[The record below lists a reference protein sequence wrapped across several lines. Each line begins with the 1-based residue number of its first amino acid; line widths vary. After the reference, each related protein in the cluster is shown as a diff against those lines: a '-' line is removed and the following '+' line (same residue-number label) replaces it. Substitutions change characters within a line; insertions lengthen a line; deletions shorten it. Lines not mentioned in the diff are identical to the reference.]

1 MPKPKQKQKQ
11 KQKQSQVTK
20 VSVRVGD
27 TSKPKRR
34 PRSVPQQVPQR
45 QPTSIGLSLQGSS
58 VVFPPAP
65 IQPYNELVQ
74 QNEALRRQLAQ
85 SGSLIPRAETNDM
98 FNRVK
103 ATNPFEQV
111 STMIPMA
118 SLIRPEGV
126 VEEAIEGS
134 TTIDPT
140 ESHGF
145 APHIAIDQDWI
156 RNVALANRAQSLET
170 AMTQKVGVVE
180 DPETIK
186 DIDDYDDENVKNQS
200 ALVREYGSAA
210 QQRNYKREQALKS
223 VLGTEDLEAWDIRN
237 KMFAAS
243 LQEKLNASSRQ
254 RRFKEAQARFSMTA
268 EDIFSKQIADQNR
281 REQELAFM
289 RAEDV
294 RSQRPAMSKKQ
305 RASSAAKELTP
316 ERFTPSGKV
325 KGRPKKYLREFEI
338 LDIPEEYY

>member
-98 FNRVK
+98 FNRVQ

-126 VEEAIEGS
+126 VEEAVEGL

-145 APHIAIDQDWI
+145 AHHIAIDQDWI
-156 RNVALANRAQSLET
+156 RNVALANRSQSLET

-186 DIDDYDDENVKNQS
+186 DINNYDDENVKNQS
-200 ALVREYGSAA
+200 ALVREYGSKA
-210 QQRNYKREQALKS
+210 QQKNYEREQALKS

-237 KMFAAS
+237 KMFAAG
-243 LQEKLNASSRQ
+243 LQKKLNESSRQ
-254 RRFKEAQARFSMTA
+254 RRFKEAQ
-268 EDIFSKQIADQNR
+268 K
-281 REQELAFM
+281 EQELAFM
-289 RAEDV
+289 TGEDV
-294 RSQRPAMSKKQ
+294 RPQRPPMSKKQ
-305 RASSAAKELTP
+305 MSLLATQELTP
-316 ERFTPSGKV
+316 ERFTPSGKA
-325 KGRPKKYLREFEI
+325 KGRPKKLLREREFDV
-338 LDIPEEYY
+338 LNIPMEYV